1 MTARHTQ
8 PVDEA
13 LLLDLL
19 MKGDYTGFAK
29 LTGYTVEQIERT
41 LHGMD
46 DHFDALDD
54 EEDDAS
60 FFDEEEDDEEE
71 DEDEDAF
78 AWRRRRS

>member
-1 MTARHTQ
+1 MTARRTQ

-46 DHFDALDD
+46 DRFDALDD
-54 EEDDAS
+54 EEDDDS
-60 FFDEEEDDEEE
+60 FFDFFDEEDD
-71 DEDEDAF
+71 DEDEDTF
-78 AWRRRRS
+78 AWRRRPS